1 MNQNYNNNE
10 YEIRDTLIDTMCYQ
24 SRYPLANA
32 PGSELQQM
40 NYKDWMDSCTLEEQV
55 ELFRD
60 TSTTVRDALTTTAGI
75 IAALLSVS
83 NPASAA
89 AAGIIALLIPQ
100 LWPSGSDEV
109 TWEKFMAASEILIQ
123 KQITEAV
130 RNKALSEL
138 EGMYRTIR
146 LYELAAEDWN
156 RNKNDPEAKERIRT
170 QFRATN
176 TVIEFAMP
184 AFRVAGFEV
193 LLLNVYAQ
201 AANLQLTLLR
211 DAVKFGYDWGLPQD
225 EVDDIYSEQ
234 LIPRISEHTDH
245 CVRYFNIGVEEAKKL
260 KANLD
265 DYARYPWAQYI
276 NHGKIQG
283 IENWNLFNDYRR
295 NMTILVLDVVALWP
309 TYDPKRYSIVTK
321 SELTRELY
329 TSVRGAF
336 YGSTGDYNQDLE
348 EIERNIISPP
358 GLVLWPIESIVYT
371 QNHTYYPMAGLQT
384 RSYYSNSYT
393 YQDSPVIGVTGT
405 PNRINFD
412 RADPFILTVTIIGF
426 GQLGTSL
433 GIYTMDFV
441 KVSGSHRKVGNI
453 EVGTDGYIDIPDRI
467 PVGDNPPNTLSWMSA
482 GATTLGITTFL
493 QYVGY
498 AWMHPSV
505 DFSNRISLD
514 KITQIPAVKGRSLT
528 GTAKV
533 IKGPGS
539 TGGDLVA
546 LSAYDLLSIAVSL
559 PANDTVFYKL
569 RIRYASSQFARV
581 QMSFTGPLEDGEAT
595 FDFPATYSGGNLT
608 YNSFEYITTFAINSQ
623 SEEQFVEIQFVN
635 FNEVDFIIDKLE
647 FIPIEGS
654 LEENEADQ
662 GLEKARKA
670 VKALFTNDAKNALKL
685 NITDYTVDQAANL
698 VECVSEDFH
707 AQEKMILLNQVKF
720 AKGLSQTR
728 NLLNHG
734 DFESP
739 DWSGENGWRTSHH
752 VSVRSDNPIFKGR
765 YLHMPGAMS
774 PQFSNNIYPT
784 YVYQKV
790 DESKLKSYT
799 RYLVRGFVGNSKD
812 LELLV
817 ERYGKDIHV
826 EMDVPNDIPY
836 SLPMNECGGV
846 DRCRPVS
853 YQARSSHACTCSD
866 TAVTHTDCQCKD
878 KGNRTLTNMYTNVPT
893 DRAVYR
899 DGSHDHKS
907 CGCKNNDMYRSETHP
922 HKSCGCKDP
931 HV

>member
-10 YEIRDTLIDTMCYQ
+10 YEIRDTDTMCYQ

-83 NPASAA
+83 NPVSAA
-89 AAGIIALLIPQ
+89 AAGIIAILIPQ

-176 TVIEFAMP
+176 TTIEYAMP
-184 AFRVAGFEV
+184 SFRVAGFEV
-193 LLLNVYAQ
+193 PLLNVYAQ

-260 KANLD
+260 KANLN

-295 NMTILVLDVVALWP
+295 NMTILVLDIVALWP
-309 TYDPKRYSIVTK
+309 TYDPRRYSIVTK

-336 YGSTGDYNQDLE
+336 YHSTGDYNQDLE

-358 GLVLWPIESIVYT
+358 RIVTWPIDFTVYT
-371 QNHTYYPMAGLQT
+371 QNDYYYPIAGLQSRFKYT
-384 RSYYSNSYT
+384 GSNHSLE
-393 YQDSPVIGVTGT
+393 SPVTGVTGT
-405 PNRINFD
+405 PNFINFD
-412 RADPFILTVTIIGF
+412 TADPFILTVTIIGF

-433 GIYTMDFV
+433 GIYAIDFAR
-441 KVSGSHRKVGNI
+441 KGGSFDKVGAI
-453 EVGTDGYIDIPDRI
+453 EIETDGYMDILDRI
-467 PVGDNPPNTLSWMSA
+467 PVGDYPPNKFSWMSA
-482 GATTLGITTFL
+482 GTTTLSGTTFL

-505 DFSNRISLD
+505 DSNNIISID
-514 KITQIPAVKGRSLT
+514 KITQIPAVKASNLYDGL
-528 GTAKV
+528 V

-539 TGGDLVA
+539 TGGDLVQLSYDSLVA
-546 LSAYDLLSIAVSL
+546 LPIRI
-559 PANDTVFYKL
+559 PANTNSNITSYRI
-569 RIRYASSQFARV
+569 RIRYASSMPVNIAV
-581 QMSFTGPLEDGEAT
+581 MLERAVGSVVGACIL
-595 FDFPATYSGGNLT
+595 PATYSGGNLT
-608 YNSFEYITTFAINSQ
+608 YGTFGYQDTLAIPLQTNAHGAHVRIYPTDPS
-623 SEEQFVEIQFVN
+623 SANKIV
-635 FNEVDFIIDKLE
+635 IIDKIE
-647 FIPIEGS
+647 FIPM
-654 LEENEADQ
+654 EESVEEFEA
-662 GLEKARKA
+662 
-670 VKALFTNDAKNALKL
+670 
-685 NITDYTVDQAANL
+685 
-698 VECVSEDFH
+698 
-707 AQEKMILLNQVKF
+707 
-720 AKGLSQTR
+720 
-728 NLLNHG
+728 
-734 DFESP
+734 
-739 DWSGENGWRTSHH
+739 
-752 VSVRSDNPIFKGR
+752 
-765 YLHMPGAMS
+765 
-774 PQFSNNIYPT
+774 
-784 YVYQKV
+784 
-790 DESKLKSYT
+790 
-799 RYLVRGFVGNSKD
+799 
-812 LELLV
+812 
-817 ERYGKDIHV
+817 
-826 EMDVPNDIPY
+826 
-836 SLPMNECGGV
+836 
-846 DRCRPVS
+846 
-853 YQARSSHACTCSD
+853 
-866 TAVTHTDCQCKD
+866 
-878 KGNRTLTNMYTNVPT
+878 
-893 DRAVYR
+893 
-899 DGSHDHKS
+899 
-907 CGCKNNDMYRSETHP
+907 
-922 HKSCGCKDP
+922 
-931 HV
+931 

>member
-10 YEIRDTLIDTMCYQ
+10 YEIRDTDTMGYQ

-32 PGSELQQM
+32 PGAELQQM
-40 NYKDWMDSCTLEEQV
+40 NYTDWLDSCTLEEQV

-60 TSTTVRDALTTTAGI
+60 TSTTVRDALITTAGI
-75 IAALLSVS
+75 ITALLSVS
-83 NPASAA
+83 NPVSAA
-89 AAGIIALLIPQ
+89 AAGIIAILIPQ

-146 LYELAAEDWN
+146 LYEAAAEDWN
-156 RNKNDPEAKERIRT
+156 RNQNDPEAKERIRT

-184 AFRVAGFEV
+184 SFRVAGFEV
-193 LLLNVYAQ
+193 PLLNVYAQ
-201 AANLQLTLLR
+201 AANFQLELLR
-211 DAVKFGYDWGLPQD
+211 DAVKFGNGWGMSQD
-225 EVDDIYSEQ
+225 EIDDIYSEQ

-245 CVRYFNIGVEEAKKL
+245 CVTYFNVGVEQAKKL
-260 KANLD
+260 KANLY
-265 DYARYPWAQYI
+265 DYDRYPWAQYI

-295 NMTILVLDVVALWP
+295 NMTIMVLDVVALWP
-309 TYDPKRYSIVTK
+309 TYDPRRYSIVTK

-329 TSVRGAF
+329 TSVRGGF
-336 YGSTGDYNQDLE
+336 YHSTGDYNQDLV

-358 GLVLWPIESIVYT
+358 SLVTWPILSIVYT

-393 YQDSPVIGVTGT
+393 YQDSPVTGVTGT

-412 RADPFILTVTIIGF
+412 KADPFIFTVTTIGF

-433 GIYTMDFV
+433 GIYAMDFV
-441 KVSGSHRKVGNI
+441 KKSGSHSKVGDI
-453 EVGTDGYIDIPDRI
+453 EVGTDGYIDISDRI
-467 PVGDNPPNTLSWMSA
+467 PVGDNPPNTLSGMSA
-482 GATTLGITTFL
+482 GTATLGITTFL

-514 KITQIPAVKGRSLT
+514 KITQIPAVKGRLLS

-546 LSAYDLLSIAVSL
+546 LSARDLLSIAVSL
-559 PANDTVFYKL
+559 PANDTVVYQL
-569 RIRYASSQFARV
+569 RIRYASSQIARV
-581 QMSFTGPLEDGEAT
+581 QVSFAGPFEDGEET
-595 FDFPATYSGGNLT
+595 INFPATYSGGNLT
-608 YNSFEYITTFAINSQ
+608 YNSFGYITTFQISGQ
-623 SEEQFVEIQFVN
+623 SEEQFVEIQFLN

-647 FIPIEGS
+647 FIPMGGS
-654 LEENEADQ
+654 LEKYKADQ
-662 GLEKARKA
+662 ALEKARKA
-670 VKALFTNDAKNALKL
+670 VNALFTNDTKNALQL
-685 NITDYTVDQAANL
+685 DVTDYAVDQAANL
-698 VECVSEDFH
+698 VECVSDEFH
-707 AQEKMILLNQVKF
+707 AQEKMILLDQVKF
-720 AKGLSQTR
+720 AKRLSQAR
-728 NLLNHG
+728 NLLNYG
-734 DFESP
+734 DFESS

-784 YVYQKV
+784 YAYQKV
-790 DESKLKSYT
+790 DE
-799 RYLVRGFVGNSKD
+799 
-812 LELLV
+812 
-817 ERYGKDIHV
+817 
-826 EMDVPNDIPY
+826 
-836 SLPMNECGGV
+836 
-846 DRCRPVS
+846 
-853 YQARSSHACTCSD
+853 
-866 TAVTHTDCQCKD
+866 
-878 KGNRTLTNMYTNVPT
+878 
-893 DRAVYR
+893 
-899 DGSHDHKS
+899 
-907 CGCKNNDMYRSETHP
+907 
-922 HKSCGCKDP
+922 
-931 HV
+931 